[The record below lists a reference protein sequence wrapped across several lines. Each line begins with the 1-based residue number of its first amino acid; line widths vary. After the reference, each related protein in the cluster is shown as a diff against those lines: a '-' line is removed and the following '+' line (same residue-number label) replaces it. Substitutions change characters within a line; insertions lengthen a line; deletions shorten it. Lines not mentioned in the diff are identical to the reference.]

1 MLLDKVIVN
10 FNILGVLMEHNFF
23 YNSNDTS
30 VVNIERNETNKI
42 DPKLSK

>member
-10 FNILGVLMEHNFF
+10 FNILGVLMEHNIL
-23 YNSNDTS
+23 YNLNGTS

-42 DPKLSK
+42 DPELSK